1 MRQTTCKESL
11 PQTCGDRLRQWT
23 SDDEELFEK
32 TLWAPTATV
41 SSSKSFWIF
50 FVFFS
55 IMDDMTFLAR
65 DFLCF
70 LLSFFYL
77 FFIVAFPV
85 FSSFFLLWNMFCE
98 FVVFFSSRKQHFC
111 RTPNDQAKRPNKGY
125 LNGTKSYITEIDR
138 AWAEVAR

>member
-1 MRQTTCKESL
+1 
-11 PQTCGDRLRQWT
+11 
-23 SDDEELFEK
+23 
-32 TLWAPTATV
+32 
-41 SSSKSFWIF
+41 
-50 FVFFS
+50 
-55 IMDDMTFLAR
+55 MDDMTFLAR

-77 FFIVAFPV
+77 FFLVAFPV

-125 LNGTKSYITEIDR
+125 LTGVTTHIIRYHLVDIFMVNVGKYTIHM
-138 AWAEVAR
+138 